1 MKDLK
6 ERKLKG
12 HQVTVTLD
20 YEYPHNMT
28 SMWPVWN
35 KCNLLI
41 RSDSRLRHSHTKII
55 ASLLSHANNHTR
67 LCCPSYE
74 TIMEE
79 TNIRSKTTIN
89 RCLKELINWQILV
102 KKKAPK
108 GRANHYYFVILDKDL
123 SDKVS
128 TLESPTQ
135 FTFKDKQ
142 YTSERTLTNSNYI
155 NKYNKNNQNE
165 LKWISEE
172 EEYEYLKKL
181 AKEGKIIFGNQKI
194 HLIERLKEEGL
205 NPRFS

>member
-1 MKDLK
+1 
-6 ERKLKG
+6 
-12 HQVTVTLD
+12 
-20 YEYPHNMT
+20 
-28 SMWPVWN
+28 
-35 KCNLLI
+35 
-41 RSDSRLRHSHTKII
+41 
-55 ASLLSHANNHTR
+55 
-67 LCCPSYE
+67 
-74 TIMEE
+74 MEE